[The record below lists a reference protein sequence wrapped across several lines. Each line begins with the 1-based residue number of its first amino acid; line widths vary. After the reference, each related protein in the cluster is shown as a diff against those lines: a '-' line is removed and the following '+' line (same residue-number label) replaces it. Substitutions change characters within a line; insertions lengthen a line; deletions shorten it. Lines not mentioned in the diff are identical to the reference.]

1 MVGTAAISAFG
12 GITSGLIMVV
22 LGLPLALPI
31 TVIGF
36 FAGFIPYIGSF
47 ITTALALL
55 VTVALGSTTDVIV
68 MLIFTVVFNI
78 VQGNI
83 VAPLVYGRAVSI
95 HPAVVLLAIP
105 AGGAIAG
112 IAGMFLAVP
121 VIGVV
126 AATWRT
132 ALRVFGTAP
141 PDRNEP
147 AVSHAA
153 TRPSEAPLTA

>member
-1 MVGTAAISAFG
+1 MTI
-12 GITSGLIMVV
+12 
-22 LGLPLALPI
+22 LGVPLAWPLA
-31 TVIGF
+31 VLSFLG
-36 FAGFIPYIGSF
+36 GFIPYIGSLL
-47 ITTALALL
+47 TTGLAFL
-55 VTVALGSTTDVIV
+55 VTVALGTTQDIVI
-68 MLIFTVVFNI
+68 MAAFTLVFNI

-141 PDRNEP
+141 PDRIEP
-147 AVSHAA
+147 AVSDAA
-153 TRPSEAPLTA
+153 TRPSDAPLTA